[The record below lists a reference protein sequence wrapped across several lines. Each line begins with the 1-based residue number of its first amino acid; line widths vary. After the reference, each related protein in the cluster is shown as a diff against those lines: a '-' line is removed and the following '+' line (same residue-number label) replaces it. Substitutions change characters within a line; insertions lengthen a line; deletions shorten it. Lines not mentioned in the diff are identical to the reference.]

1 MNLVY
6 GEIAEIFLQDGMRM
20 GKVRVAG
27 AVKKIPLELL
37 TNVQPGDKV
46 LLCDGVAIGK
56 VSGSAKRGT
65 QNVPGDS
72 GEVG

>member
-1 MNLVY
+1 MNLLY
-6 GEIAEIFLQDGMRM
+6 GNIVEIFSQDGMRM

-27 AVKKIPLELL
+27 TVKNIPLELL
-37 TNVQPGDKV
+37 TDVQPGDRV